1 MKVIGVLI
9 GYIFTLFGG
18 SLIVSNICSKFKAP
32 DIDEILGITV
42 KGAGKYIGYFERFI
56 VLSSSSFHLTFM
68 LLNQYTAIG
77 LVLTAKSIARFEALK
92 KREVAEYYLIGTL
105 CSISIAILVGIV
117 LKFVIL

>member
-9 GYIFTLFGG
+9 GYIFTIFGG
-18 SLIVSNICSKFKAP
+18 SLIVYTICSKFKTP
-32 DIDEILGITV
+32 DIDEILGLTV

-56 VLSSSSFHLTFM
+56 VLTFM

-105 CSISIAILVGIV
+105 CSISIAMLVGIV
-117 LKFVIL
+117 LKFVLL